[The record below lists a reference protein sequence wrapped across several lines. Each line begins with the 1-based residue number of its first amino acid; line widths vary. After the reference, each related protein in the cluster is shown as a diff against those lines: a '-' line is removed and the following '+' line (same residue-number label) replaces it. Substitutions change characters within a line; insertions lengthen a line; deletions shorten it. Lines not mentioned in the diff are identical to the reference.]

1 MFEYDEVLYNE
12 MRNNDI
18 IMESFLSMG
27 MDQEGKDRMH
37 YTDTALEAF
46 SNPSKQS
53 ALLNKLF
60 KEAQKVE
67 SLDFGKIPDSKGDIT
82 KYVYYDQLCE
92 SMRILNELMEGKLT
106 PNFETM
112 NKLHNVILT
121 ARPDFTFGFRTD
133 NFIIMNM
140 YNLMVTVLYELNS
153 ICMLDAT
160 EYLRAKVSTQNVF
173 NPSTIKKQFRWV
185 TRNANQFIKMYE
197 SGQWNTMM
205 KLFKTNKIDVATEAD
220 IDGADFSA
228 KIDVRAGILKGIFGD
243 KNSKTQGIS
252 GKVSNAWSAMKDF
265 VRTGIPKPAQFLLV
279 FIAVLMLIRS
289 VVYYFYAGAG
299 KISDR
304 IKNAIGIIKAN
315 AATEDS
321 ETAIE
326 KQKKMLQ
333 KLESVS
339 DKIDYDIM
347 KKEKA
352 AEKSMKESNKAEFNP
367 DEIRNINGSDF
378 EI

>member
-1 MFEYDEVLYNE
+1 MNEYDEKLYNDMSHNE
-12 MRNNDI
+12 I
-18 IMESFLSMG
+18 IMESLLEMG
-27 MDQEGKDRMH
+27 MSQEGKAKMH
-37 YTDTALEAF
+37 YVDTALEAF

-53 ALLNKLF
+53 ILLNKLF
-60 KEAQKVE
+60 KEAQKIE
-67 SLDFGKIPDSKGDIT
+67 GIDFGKIPDSKGDIT
-82 KYVYYDQLCE
+82 KYAYYEQLCK
-92 SMRILNELMEGKLT
+92 SMEILNDMMEGQTT

-140 YNLMVTVLYELNS
+140 YNLMVTILYELDN

-160 EYLRAKVSTQNVF
+160 EYLRAKVSVQNAP
-173 NPSTIKKQFRWV
+173 NAATLKNQYRWV
-185 TRNANQFIKMYE
+185 TKNANQFIKMYE

-205 KLFKTNKIDVATEAD
+205 KLFKTNKIEPATEAD
-220 IDGADFSA
+220 IN
-228 KIDVRAGILKGIFGD
+228 IDIRGGILAGLSP
-243 KNSKTQGIS
+243 KNIGEKI
-252 GKVSNAWSAMKDF
+252 SNAWSSVKNF
-265 VRTGIPKPAQFLLV
+265 VTGVPRPAQIILIFIAILMIIRTG
-279 FIAVLMLIRS
+279 
-289 VVYYFYAGAG
+289 VYYFYSAAG
-299 KISDR
+299 KLSDR

-321 ETAIE
+321 DTAVE
-326 KQKKMLQ
+326 KQKKMLER
-333 KLESVS
+333 LEGMS

-347 KKEKA
+347 KREKT
-352 AEKSMKESNKAEFNP
+352 AEKNMKDSNKSEFNP

>member
-12 MRNNDI
+12 MKNNDI
-18 IMESFLSMG
+18 IMESFLTMG

-92 SMRILNELMEGKLT
+92 SMRILNELMEGQLT

-173 NPSTIKKQFRWV
+173 NPGTIKKQFRWV

-220 IDGADFSA
+220 TDGADFSA
-228 KIDVRAGILKGIFGD
+228 KIDIRGGILKGLSP
-243 KNSKTQGIS
+243 KNLGE
-252 GKVSNAWSAMKDF
+252 KVSNAWSAMKGF
-265 VRTGIPKPAQFLLV
+265 IGTIPKPAQFVLV
-279 FIAVLMLIRS
+279 FITVLMIIRS
-289 VVYYFYAGAG
+289 AIYYFFAGAG

-326 KQKKMLQ
+326 KQKKMLE